1 MFKIIK
7 NAMTEKGLEGK
18 FVTSYGNKLNVY
30 IPNEELKYKLEN
42 DDIPILMQEMP
53 GLIQLAK
60 FVYEMEMSLLQ
71 VKSQEDVVLYAIG
84 IIYGFLR
91 NKGYGYIDI
100 ELFFK
105 LLEDFLI
112 IFMNAKNIEYTI
124 YQTSKRDR
132 KLMKLEKFNYL
143 KNIYNLFDDLSMHK
157 ILSIVKK
164 MEVRNSEIGMLQ
176 VEKFITVIKYYENI
190 KK

>member
-1 MFKIIK
+1 MFELIK
-7 NAMTEKGLEGK
+7 KAINEKGLEGK
-18 FVTSYGNKLNVY
+18 FVTSSGDNINVY

-42 DDIPILMQEMP
+42 DNIPILMQEIP
-53 GLIQLAK
+53 GLIQFAK
-60 FVYEMEMSLLQ
+60 FVYEMKMSLIQ
-71 VKSQEDVVLYAIG
+71 VKSKEDVVLYAIG
-84 IIYGFLR
+84 VIYGFVR

-105 LLEDFLI
+105 LFEDFLI
-112 IFMNAKNIEYTI
+112 IFMDVKSIECII
-124 YQTSKRDR
+124 YQSSRKDR

-143 KNIYNLFDDLSMHK
+143 KNIYNLFDDLSMFK